1 MSALRIVETE
11 VVIVGGGAAGTFAA
25 LCLHRAGIRPLLV
38 SKGFVGKSGA
48 SIFAGNLVI
57 AGRMLGNTRQQAD
70 DTAELLIKIHNNYL
84 IDQNYARRC
93 GAWIESAYYPEL
105 EEAGLYFRRND
116 QGNVVT
122 NTGRVR
128 CIAANHQGRSG
139 ILFMDLR
146 RKQVRRA
153 GIACL
158 EETVATALLTDHE
171 GRVVGLTALNQM
183 TGDIFAVSAKAVILA
198 TGYADRLYTR
208 STATR
213 EMSADGIALA
223 WRAGAELV
231 NLEIQWWHTSDVRYP
246 ATWQRMRVYPNPIL
260 GSAHSARLY
269 NVDGEV
275 FFDQQIDAPI
285 AFAPY
290 TIQMKRLAR
299 QVLAGKA
306 TFDGGYETG
315 FTHIPPQEVAAYSHY
330 TAVFARLGKSVATD
344 TLEAAPSAHYRQ
356 GGLLV
361 DPETMATTVP
371 GLYVA
376 GGLGGH
382 SNGLIGLVTYDG
394 KVVAETVSRRLPEL
408 RPPVLPMAQAE
419 AEAARLE
426 SLRRPLHSGGVTPV
440 HIKKAIRAIMS
451 EKMGFLKSEATMS
464 AALADILRLR
474 EELVPA
480 MGLRS
485 TLPAANPGWLD
496 AIDVIN
502 MLDVCE
508 LTIRSALQR
517 KESRGPFYRTDFPMT
532 DNENWLVKNIL
543 TPAPDGVR
551 FRVEPYA
558 LPFLKPDFDCR
569 NSLDVEW

>member
-1 MSALRIVETE
+1 MSALRVVEAE
-11 VVIVGGGAAGTFAA
+11 VVVVGGGAAGTFAA

-57 AGRMLGNTRQQAD
+57 VGRMLGNTQRQAD

-93 GAWIESAYYPEL
+93 GAWIESVYYPEL

-122 NTGRVR
+122 NSGRVR

-153 GIACL
+153 GIECL
-158 EETVATALLTDHE
+158 EETVATALLTDHD
-171 GRVVGLTALNQM
+171 GRVVGLTALDQM
-183 TGDIFAVSAKAVILA
+183 TGEVFVISAKAVILA

-223 WRAGAELV
+223 YRAGAELV

-246 ATWQRMRVYPNPIL
+246 ATWQRVQVYPNPIL

-269 NVDGEV
+269 NADGEV
-275 FFDQQIDAPI
+275 FFDQQVDAPV

-290 TIQMKRLAR
+290 TIQLKRLAR

-306 TFDGGYETG
+306 SFDGGYYTG
-315 FTHIPPQEVAAYSHY
+315 FTHIPPQEVETYSHY
-330 TAVFARLGKSVATD
+330 AAVFARLGKSVATD

-356 GGLLV
+356 GGILV

-376 GGLGGH
+376 GGVGGH
-382 SNGLIGLVTYDG
+382 SNGLIGLVTYDA

-408 RPPVLPMAQAE
+408 RPPVLSMAQAK

-426 SLRRPLHSGGVTPV
+426 ALRRPVPPGGVTPA
-440 HIKKAIRAIMS
+440 HIKKALRAIMS

-464 AALADILRLR
+464 AALTEILRLR
-474 EELVPA
+474 EELVPT

-532 DNENWLVKNIL
+532 DNENWLIKNIL
-543 TPAPDGVR
+543 VPGPDGVR
-551 FRVEPYA
+551 FRAEPYA
-558 LPFLKPDFDCR
+558 LPFLKPDFDRR
-569 NSLDVEW
+569 NSLDVDW